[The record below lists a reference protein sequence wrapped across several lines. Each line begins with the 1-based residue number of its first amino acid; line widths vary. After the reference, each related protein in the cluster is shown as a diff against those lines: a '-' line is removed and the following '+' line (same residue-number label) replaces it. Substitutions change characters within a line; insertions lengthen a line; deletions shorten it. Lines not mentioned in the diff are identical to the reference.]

1 MKDLKSRFAIL
12 GIALVVLP
20 LLFVMMGCQGL
31 VADPHRASSQPS
43 LVLGTSTIS
52 WTNVAVG
59 SSLTLTDTLSNPGGA
74 SITINSATVSGN
86 AFQILSP
93 SFPVTLSP
101 GQTATISIAYAPSAA
116 GTDTAMVTVSSS
128 AANAA
133 LSISLSATAVAGG
146 QLAVTPTSFSFGNV
160 NVGSSQTL
168 SGSFTNPGNVSVTVT
183 QATISGGN
191 FTLSGV
197 SFPLTIAAKQSA
209 PFSIAFQPTQS
220 GAQSGSLALTASVPA
235 AGSVRRF
242 GQNRL
247 IGQATTSVSMSVPL
261 TGTGMATGQM
271 TAAPGNLSFPSIQS
285 GKSEQLTET
294 LTNSTSSSVTISNA
308 TVAGTGFTLT
318 SPSFPVTI
326 AANQSVGIVV
336 TYAPQTTGTGTG
348 TLAVTSNAPN
358 STLSFALSGTATAAA
373 TGTLSPQSASLG
385 FGSVQMGS
393 APTMSEVLT
402 NTGSASVTITGATT
416 TGTGYSLTGM
426 TLPVTVAAGGTATFS
441 VKLAAQTAGTA
452 SGNVA
457 ITSNASNATLNIPL
471 SATVVTAGSLTSNP
485 ASVSFGTVQTGS
497 STPNTVTLTNSGGSS
512 ITISAATATGTG
524 YSLSGMTVPA
534 TIAAGKTATFTVTLA
549 PQTAGTASGNVAITS
564 NASNATLNIPLS
576 ATVVTAGSL
585 TSNPA
590 SVSFG
595 TVQTGSSTPSTV
607 TLTNSGGSSIT
618 ISAATVTGTGYSLSG
633 ITVPATIA
641 AGKTATFTVTLAPQ
655 TAGTANGSA
664 VITSNA
670 SNGSLTIP
678 LTATVTAPGSVS
690 PTPASVSFGS
700 VVVGNNQL
708 LSETLKNPGGT
719 SIIVSQATITGSAYT
734 ISGLSLPLTLSPGQS
749 FTFGINFAPTT
760 TGNNSGSLLIVSNAA
775 VPNLT
780 LALSGTGTSVGALS
794 VNPNPLAFGSV
805 TVNGNKFLTGQLVA
819 TGGSVVVSSLMSNS
833 AEFTVSGIS
842 LPATVTP
849 GNNVSFTVTFTPQAT
864 GSASAN
870 VTIASNASNP
880 SLQEPLT
887 GSGSAPVAH
896 SVSLSWSPSTS
907 TVAGYNVYRGTVS
920 GGPYSKINSSADAG
934 TSYTDSSVLSGT
946 TYFYV
951 TTSVDSSGDE
961 SVNSNQVTAAIPT
974 P

>member
-1 MKDLKSRFAIL
+1 MKDLKSRFAIF
-12 GIALVVLP
+12 GIALVILP

-74 SITINSATVSGN
+74 NITINSASISGD

-93 SFPVTLSP
+93 SFPVTLAP
-101 GQTATISIAYAPSAA
+101 GQTATISIAYTPSAA
-116 GTDTAMVTVSSS
+116 GTDTAMVTISSS

-133 LSISLSATAVAGG
+133 LSISLNATAVAGG
-146 QLAVTPTSFSFGNV
+146 QLTVTPTSFAFGSV

-168 SGSFTNPGNVSVTVT
+168 SGSFSNPGNSSVTVT
-183 QATISGGN
+183 QAAISGGN

-197 SFPLTIAAKQSA
+197 TFPLTIAANQSA
-209 PFSIAFQPTQS
+209 PFSIAFQPAQS
-220 GAQSGSLALTASVPA
+220 GTQSGSLSLTANVPA
-235 AGSVRRF
+235 AGSLRGFRRS
-242 GQNRL
+242 RL
-247 IGQATTSVSMSVPL
+247 IGHATTSVSMSVPL
-261 TGTGMATGQM
+261 TGTGMATGQL

-318 SPSFPVTI
+318 SPSFPVTV
-326 AANQSVGIVV
+326 AANQSVGITV
-336 TYAPQTTGTGTG
+336 TYAPQSTGTATG
-348 TLAVTSNAPN
+348 TLAIASNAPN
-358 STLSFALSGTATAAA
+358 SALSFALAGTATAAS
-373 TGTLSPQSASLG
+373 TGTLSPQTASLG
-385 FGSVQMGS
+385 FGSVQMGN

-402 NTGSASVTITGATT
+402 NTGSASVTITGATA

-426 TLPVTVAAGGTATFS
+426 TTPMTIAAGGTATFS

-457 ITSNASNATLNIPL
+457 IASNASNTTLNIPL

-485 ASVSFGTVQTGS
+485 S
-497 STPNTVTLTNSGGSS
+497 
-512 ITISAATATGTG
+512 
-524 YSLSGMTVPA
+524 
-534 TIAAGKTATFTVTLA
+534 
-549 PQTAGTASGNVAITS
+549 
-564 NASNATLNIPLS
+564 
-576 ATVVTAGSL
+576 
-585 TSNPA
+585 

-633 ITVPATIA
+633 MTVPATVA
-641 AGKTATFTVTLAPQ
+641 AGQTATFTVTLAPQ
-655 TAGTANGSA
+655 AAGTPTGSA
-664 VITSNA
+664 VISSNA
-670 SNGSLTIP
+670 SNATLTIP
-678 LTATVTAPGSVS
+678 LSATVTAPGSVS
-690 PTPASVSFGS
+690 PTPSSVSFGN
-700 VVVGNNQL
+700 VVVGNSQL
-708 LSETLKNPGGT
+708 LSETLKNPGGS

-734 ISGLSLPLTLSPGQS
+734 ISGLTLPLTLSAGQS

-760 TGNNSGSLLIVSNAA
+760 TGTNSGSLLIVSNAA

-780 LALSGTGTSVGALS
+780 LSLSGTGTSVGALS

-805 TVNGNKFLTGQLVA
+805 TVNANKPLTGQLVA
-819 TGGSVVVSSLMSNS
+819 TGGTVVVTSLMSNS
-833 AEFTVSGIS
+833 AEFSVSGIS

-849 GNNVSFTVTFTPQAT
+849 GSNVGFTVTFTPQAT

-870 VTIASNASNP
+870 VTVASNASNP

-887 GSGSAPVAH
+887 GSGTAPVSH
-896 SVSLSWSPSTS
+896 SVGLSWSASTS
-907 TVAGYNVYRGTVS
+907 TVTGYNVYRGTVS
-920 GGPYSKINSSADAG
+920 GGPYSKINSSADAN
-934 TSYTDSSVLSGT
+934 TSYTDSSVQSGT

-951 TTSVDSSGDE
+951 TTSVDSSGNE
-961 SVNSNQVTAAIPT
+961 SVNSNQVSAAIPT

>member
-20 LLFVMMGCQGL
+20 SLFVMMGCQGL
-31 VADPHRASSQPS
+31 VADPHRASNQPS
-43 LVLGTSTIS
+43 LVLGTSSIS
-52 WTNVAVG
+52 WTNIAVG
-59 SSLTLTDTLSNPGGA
+59 SSLTLTDTLSNPGGT
-74 SITINSATVSGN
+74 SITVNSATVSGD

-93 SFPVTLSP
+93 SFPVTLGP
-101 GQTATISIAYAPSAA
+101 GQTATISIAYTPSSA

-128 AANAA
+128 AQNASA
-133 LSISLSATAVAGG
+133 SISLKATAVAGG
-146 QLAVTPTSFSFGNV
+146 QLAVSPTSFAFGNV

-168 SGSFTNPGNVSVTVT
+168 SGGLTNPGNSSVTVT

-197 SFPLTIAAKQSA
+197 TFPLTIAAKQSA
-209 PFSIAFQPTQS
+209 SFSIAFQPAQS

-235 AGSVRRF
+235 TGSRRGF
-242 GQNRL
+242 GRPRL
-247 IGQATTSVSMSVPL
+247 IGHATTAVSMSVPL
-261 TGTGMATGQM
+261 TGTGMATGQL
-271 TAAPGNLSFPSIQS
+271 TAAPGNLSFPSIQA

-294 LTNSTSSSVTISNA
+294 LTNATGSSVTISKA

-318 SPSFPVTI
+318 SSAFPMTV
-326 AANQSVGIVV
+326 AANQSVAITV
-336 TYAPQTTGTGTG
+336 TYAPTTTGAATG
-348 TLAVTSNAPN
+348 TLAITSNAPN
-358 STLSFALSGTATAAA
+358 SALSFALAGTATAVP
-373 TGTLSPQSASLG
+373 TGTLSPQTASLG

-393 APTMSEVLT
+393 APTMPEVLT
-402 NTGSASVTITGATT
+402 NTGSASVTITGATA

-426 TLPVTVAAGGTATFS
+426 TMPMTVAAGGTATFS
-441 VKLAAQTAGTA
+441 VKLTAQSAGAA

-457 ITSNASNATLNIPL
+457 VTSNASDATLNIPL
-471 SATVVTAGSLTSNP
+471 SATVVTAGSLTSSP
-485 ASVSFGTVQTGS
+485 ASVGFGTVQTGS
-497 STPNTVTLTNSGGSS
+497 STPSTVTLTNSGGSS

-534 TIAAGKTATFTVTLA
+534 TITAGKTATFTVTLA
-549 PQTAGTASGNVAITS
+549 PQTAGTASGSAVITS
-564 NASNATLNIPLS
+564 NASNGTLNIPLS

-585 TSNPA
+585 TSSPA

-633 ITVPATIA
+633 MTVPATIT

-655 TAGTANGSA
+655 TAGAASGSA

-670 SNGSLTIP
+670 SNGTLTIP
-678 LTATVTAPGSVS
+678 LTATVTAPGSVN
-690 PTPASVSFGS
+690 PTPASASFGN
-700 VVVGNNQL
+700 VVVGSSQL
-708 LSETLKNPGGT
+708 LSETLKNPGGS
-719 SIIVSQATITGSAYT
+719 SIVVSQATITGSAYT
-734 ISGLSLPLTLSPGQS
+734 ISGLTLPLTLSSGQS

-760 TGNNSGSLLIVSNAA
+760 TGTNTGSLLIVSNAA

-780 LALSGTGTSVGALS
+780 LALSGTGTSVGTLS
-794 VNPNPLAFGSV
+794 VNPNPLAFGSI
-805 TVNGNKFLTGQLVA
+805 TVNANKPMTGQLVA

-833 AEFTVSGIS
+833 AEFSVSGIS

-849 GNNVSFTVTFTPQAT
+849 GSNVSFTVTFTPQAS

-887 GSGSAPVAH
+887 GSGAAPVSH
-896 SVSLSWSPSTS
+896 SVNLSWSPSTS
-907 TVAGYNVYRGTVS
+907 TVSGYNVYRGTVS
-920 GGPYSKINSSADAG
+920 GGPYSKINSSADAN

-951 TTSVDSSGDE
+951 TTSVDDSGDE
-961 SVNSNQVTAAIPT
+961 SVNSNQVSAAIPT